1 MFGQASCEADI
12 RSFVSADSEAKKVYD
27 LLEQPNFEFIDIREN
42 VLWRLCREK
51 EFNSEDAEDGG
62 AGGGEDIKW

>member
-42 VLWRLCREK
+42 VL
-51 EFNSEDAEDGG
+51 
-62 AGGGEDIKW
+62 